1 MGQLL
6 SDDQVR
12 TTLAELDDWD
22 GDTTAIRRTAVL
34 PSFPAAIEVV
44 RQVADVAEE
53 LDHHPDIDI
62 RWRTLHFACSTHSDN
77 GVTGKDAELAARI
90 DTIVAAAETAA

>member
-1 MGQLL
+1 MAQLL

-12 TTLAELDDWD
+12 TALVQLDGWE

-34 PSFPAAIEVV
+34 PTFPAAIEVV

-62 RWRTLHFACSTHSDN
+62 RWRTLVFACSTHSEN
-77 GVTGKDAELAARI
+77 GVTQQDTDLAQRIDAILAAVGNA
-90 DTIVAAAETAA
+90 D